1 MKLTQAKEVIVRAFN
16 TNRDL
21 YAEGAKASEL
31 LNVYLVGDPG
41 LGKTAIVR
49 QAAEE
54 LGVECRE
61 VIVGQYDP
69 GELAGLVYLKEDSY
83 VRARPNWLPEEGEGI
98 LFLDE
103 LPQAVVMS
111 QNLMAQL
118 TNERCIGEHKL
129 GDGWQIVA
137 AGNKTANRAGTSVMP
152 THLRDRLL
160 FVEVEVNMDDVVEF
174 FNGQGT
180 DERIT
185 GMMRYRPDF
194 IAKFDA
200 GADACPSPRS
210 WMRVNTIL
218 GMDLEGFTEFE
229 TIKGTIGEAA
239 ATDFKGYCDLYHKMP
254 DPDGIIDNPEDG
266 EIPED
271 PALLFALTS
280 ALSARA
286 NKENVGAILTYV
298 NRLINKEFAVF
309 CVKDMGSRFPELRK
323 EKALREW
330 IMKEG
335 KELLF

>member
-49 QAAEE
+49 QAAED

-218 GMDLEGFTEFE
+218 GMGLEGFTEFE

-323 EKALREW
+323 EKSLRDW

>member
-1 MKLTQAKEVIVRAFN
+1 MKLSQAKNVIVSSYN

-21 YAEGAKASEL
+21 WQDGAKASEL

-69 GELAGLVYLKEDSY
+69 GELAGLVYLKDDEY
-83 VRARPNWLPEEGEGI
+83 VRARPNWLPAEGEGI

-137 AGNKTANRAGTSVMP
+137 AGNKTANRAGTNVMP
-152 THLRDRLL
+152 THLRDRLM

-174 FNGQGT
+174 FNSQGVN
-180 DERIT
+180 ERIT

-218 GMDLEGFTEFE
+218 GMGLEGFTEFE

-239 ATDFKGYCDLYHKMP
+239 ATDFKGYCELYHKMP
-254 DPDGIIDNPEDG
+254 DPEGIIANPKSG

-271 PALLFALTS
+271 PALLYALTS
-280 ALSARA
+280 ALAARA
-286 NKENVGAILTYV
+286 NKDTVDNILTYV
-298 NRLINKEFAVF
+298 DRLINKEFAVF
-309 CVKDMGSRFPELRK
+309 CVKDIGSRFPELRK
-323 EKALREW
+323 EKALRNW
-330 IMKEG
+330 IMTKG